1 MPIVLEDSTSH
12 PLFIDSQILV
22 ENEQVVDSWLPTKEL
37 TWMVGTPD
45 NLMDYACVAAMD
57 EPISFIEAL

>member
-1 MPIVLEDSTSH
+1 
-12 PLFIDSQILV
+12 
-22 ENEQVVDSWLPTKEL
+22 
-37 TWMVGTPD
+37 MVGTPD